1 MTVAQFKPLSDE
13 GGINHT
19 RKTATLFDLEV
30 YADRYSEM
38 LETRELEYQQSLL
51 DPTAAPSCSQD
62 STLRAVR
69 AGGPGSLED
78 AAEATA
84 FNSWADR
91 EAERL
96 ELEDEDDCHREQLE
110 RNALLDPTPAPDGP
124 GSQIIKLDWP
134 IVRGGNTPDGA
145 A

>member
-19 RKTATLFDLEV
+19 HKTATLFDLEV

-38 LETRELEYQQSLL
+38 LETRELEYQQSL
-51 DPTAAPSCSQD
+51 
-62 STLRAVR
+62 
-69 AGGPGSLED
+69 ED
-78 AAEATA
+78 AAAETS
-84 FNSWADR
+84 FNEWADR

-96 ELEDEDDCHREQLE
+96 ELEEDQDRHRDQQE
-110 RNALLDPTPAPDGP
+110 RNSHIL
-124 GSQIIKLDWP
+124 KLDWP
-134 IVRGGNTPDGA
+134 VVHGGGDA

>member
-19 RKTATLFDLEV
+19 HKTATLFDLEV

-38 LETRELEYQQSLL
+38 LETRELEYQQSL
-51 DPTAAPSCSQD
+51 
-62 STLRAVR
+62 
-69 AGGPGSLED
+69 ED
-78 AAEATA
+78 AAEEIA
-84 FNSWADR
+84 FNEWADR

-96 ELEDEDDCHREQLE
+96 ELEEDQDRHRDQPE
-110 RNALLDPTPAPDGP
+110 RKT
-124 GSQIIKLDWP
+124 QVIKFEWP
-134 IVRGGNTPDGA
+134 IVRGGGDA